1 MCLLLCASVPLLFAT
16 IFFWIFIF
24 RIMKLNN
31 AYCKFFTNK
40 TGEITSYLAHQDKL
54 HLNLKKINKITEF
67 NYLIYSFILLTNS
80 ANNAINQLKI
90 SYLECDSIFEHIPLH
105 TVIHI
110 PLPIFTSSFESKYYL
125 YYKKYHELSMSFS
138 VFLED

>member
-1 MCLLLCASVPLLFAT
+1 
-16 IFFWIFIF
+16 
-24 RIMKLNN
+24 MKLNN

-110 PLPIFTSSFESKYYL
+110 PLPIFTSFFESKYFL